1 MLIVHA
7 APEMAPFVKVG
18 GLGDVVGSLPA
29 AQAAAGHD
37 VIVLLPGYRP
47 ALRAAAAVAG
57 PLAGPSSRVEVP
69 WLGGSLSG
77 HALEI
82 VDRGV
87 RVVFLHH
94 PELHDR
100 DGVYGPPA
108 GGSYGDNGLRFGWFA
123 AAVIRWLRDGGVRPD
138 ALLLHD
144 WPAAPIATLLRG
156 DPRHGDPLAGT
167 ATALVIHNLAHQG
180 IFPLDLLRELGAP
193 DLFLD
198 ADGAEALGN
207 ANFLKGGIRHATV
220 VVTVSPTYAREI
232 VWPEFGEGL
241 EGDLLARGDDLVGIL
256 NGLDVRTWDPSR
268 DPWLPV
274 PYDAGRLAG
283 KAAAKEALQ
292 HALGFRVDPSLPLFG
307 VVSRLAHQKG
317 IDLVAAVAPWLVRES
332 AQLVILGSG
341 EAALVEPLRSLA
353 STWRQSVA
361 VVERFDEGLAHRIY
375 GGADFFLMPSRF
387 EPCGLGQ
394 MIALRY
400 GTLPVVRR
408 TGGLADTVVDVLD
421 HPETGNGLL
430 FEHADPGG
438 LRWACERALELF
450 RARPDLLTAA
460 RRRGMRADFS
470 WARSAARY
478 EEVLRRA
485 AARERAPLT
494 A

>member
-47 ALRAAAAVAG
+47 SLRAAAAVAG
-57 PLAGPSSRVEVP
+57 PLTGPRDRVDVP
-69 WLGGSLSG
+69 WLGGVLSG
-77 HALEI
+77 NVLE
-82 VDRGV
+82 VEDRGV
-87 RVVFLHH
+87 RVVFLHQ

-100 DGVYGPPA
+100 DGVYGPP
-108 GGSYGDNGLRFGWFA
+108 GGGEYGDNGLRFGWFA
-123 AAVIRWLRDGGVRPD
+123 AAALAWLRERGLTPA

-156 DPRHGDPLAGT
+156 HPTWNDPLRGVP
-167 ATALVIHNLAHQG
+167 TALVIHNLAHQG
-180 IFPLDLLRELGAP
+180 VFPLGLLRELGVP

-198 ADGAEALGN
+198 TDGAEALGN

-220 VVTVSPTYAREI
+220 VITVSPTYAREI
-232 VWPEFGEGL
+232 VWPGFGEGL
-241 EGDLLARGDDLVGIL
+241 ERDLLARGDDLVGIL
-256 NGLDVRTWDPSR
+256 NGLDVRTWDPAR

-274 PYDAGRLAG
+274 PYDATRPAG

-307 VVSRLAHQKG
+307 VVSRLVHQKG
-317 IDLVAAVAPWLVRES
+317 IDLVAEVAPWLVRES
-332 AQLVILGSG
+332 AQLVVLGSG
-341 EAALVEPLRSLA
+341 DPALAEPLRGLA
-353 STWRQSVA
+353 ATWRQSVA
-361 VVERFDEGLAHRIY
+361 VIERFDEGMAHRIY

-408 TGGLADTVVDVLD
+408 TGGLADTVIDVLD
-421 HPETGNGLL
+421 HPETGNGLV

-450 RARPDLLTAA
+450 RTRPELLAAA
-460 RRRGMRADFS
+460 RRRGMLADLS

-485 AARERAPLT
+485 AAREQASLT